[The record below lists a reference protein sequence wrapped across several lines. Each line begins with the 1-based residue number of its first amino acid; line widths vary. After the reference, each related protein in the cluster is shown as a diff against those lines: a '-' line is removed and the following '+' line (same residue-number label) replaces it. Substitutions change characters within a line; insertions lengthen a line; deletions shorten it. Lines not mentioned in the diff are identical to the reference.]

1 MKLLIVTGMSGSGKS
16 KAMKML
22 EDNGYYC
29 MDNLPT
35 KLFSN
40 FVNMMLQMDDLPKYM
55 AITADAR
62 NPHIAEEL
70 TGEIEELRK
79 MVEAKILYLDTDD
92 SNLVSVIE

>member
-35 KLFSN
+35 KLFSH
-40 FVNMMLQMDDLPKYM
+40 FVNMMMQMDDLPKYM

-70 TGEIEELRK
+70 TGEI
-79 MVEAKILYLDTDD
+79 
-92 SNLVSVIE
+92 